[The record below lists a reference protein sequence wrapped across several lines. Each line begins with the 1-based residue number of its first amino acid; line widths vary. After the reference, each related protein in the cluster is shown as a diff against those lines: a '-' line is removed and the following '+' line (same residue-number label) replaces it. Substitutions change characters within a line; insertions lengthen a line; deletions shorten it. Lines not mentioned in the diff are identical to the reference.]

1 MSTSTEEN
9 RVVAVVGA
17 TGRQGGGLVRSIAA
31 DPGGGFAVRAI
42 TRDAGSPRAKEL
54 AALGVAVVT
63 ADLDDPGSVEAAF
76 AGAYGAFCVTSAQ
89 EHPPERERAH
99 AATMAA
105 AARDAGLAHVVWSTF
120 EDTRTFARPGDDRPP
135 SGEYRVPHY
144 DAKGAADADFR
155 AAGVPATFLRTA
167 FYWENLLDGG
177 GPRRGEDG
185 TLALAL
191 PLGSARLPGIAVADI
206 GRCAH
211 AILCRPELAG
221 RTLSIAGGNLTGAEL
236 AAGFADALGEP
247 VRYDD
252 VPLPVFRGLGFPQA
266 ADLAAMFEFTQDFEA
281 AYAGA
286 RDPAEV
292 RKLHPGLLTFRQWL
306 SRTLERTPR

>member
-1 MSTSTEEN
+1 VPGPVGTGMSTPHEEK

-31 DPGGGFAVRAI
+31 DPGGAFAVRAI

-54 AALGVAVVT
+54 AGLGAEVVT
-63 ADLDDPGSVEAAF
+63 ADLDDPASVEAAF

-105 AARDAGLAHVVWSTF
+105 AARDTGVAHVVWSTF
-120 EDTRTFARPGDDRPP
+120 EDTRTLADDRVPLLP
-135 SGEYRVPHY
+135 GGYRVPHY
-144 DAKGAADADFR
+144 DVKGAADAEF
-155 AAGVPATFLRTA
+155 AGVPTTFLRTA
-167 FYWENLLDGG
+167 FYWENFLDGG

-185 TLALAL
+185 VLALAL
-191 PLGSARLPGIAVADI
+191 PLGPARLPGIAVTDI

-211 AILCRPELAG
+211 AILRRPELVG
-221 RTLSIAGGNLTGAEL
+221 RTVSITGENLTGAEL
-236 AAGFADALGEP
+236 ASAFAEVHGEP
-247 VRYDD
+247 VRFDD
-252 VPLPVFRGLGFPQA
+252 VPPDVLPAELANMFR
-266 ADLAAMFEFTQDFEA
+266 FTREFEA

-292 RKLHPGLLTFRQWL
+292 RKLHPGLLTFSRWL
-306 SRTLERTPR
+306 SERTSR

>member
-1 MSTSTEEN
+1 MSTPIDEK

-17 TGRQGGGLVRSIAA
+17 TGRQGGGLARSIAA
-31 DPGGGFAVRAI
+31 DPGGAFTVRAI

-54 AALGVAVVT
+54 AGLGAEVVT

-76 AGAYGAFCVTSAQ
+76 AGAYGAFCVTFSQ

-105 AARDAGLAHVVWSTF
+105 AARDTGVAHVVWSTF
-120 EDTRTFARPGDDRPP
+120 EDTRTVVPPGDDRVPLLA
-135 SGEYRVPHY
+135 GGYRVPHY
-144 DAKGAADADFR
+144 DAKGAADAEF
-155 AAGVPATFLRTA
+155 AGVPTTFLRTA
-167 FYWENLLDGG
+167 FFWENLLDGG

-185 TLALAL
+185 TLAVAL
-191 PLGSARLPGIAVADI
+191 PLGSARLPGIAVTDI

-211 AILCRPELAG
+211 AILRRPELEG
-221 RTLSIAGGNLTGAEL
+221 ETLSITGGNLTGAEL
-236 AAGFADALGEP
+236 AAGFADVLGEP
-247 VRYDD
+247 VRFDD
-252 VPLPVFRGLGFPQA
+252 VPVDVLP
-266 ADLAAMFEFTQDFEA
+266 ADLANMFRFTRDFEA

-306 SRTLERTPR
+306 SETLEGTSR

>member
-1 MSTSTEEN
+1 MSTVQHEK

-17 TGRQGGGLVRSIAA
+17 TGRQGGGLVRSITA
-31 DPGGGFAVRAI
+31 DPDAGFAVRAL
-42 TRDAGSPRAKEL
+42 TRDPGSARAKEL
-54 AALGVAVVT
+54 AALGAEVVE

-76 AGAYGAFCVTSAQ
+76 AGAYGAYCVTFAQ

-105 AARDAGLAHVVWSTF
+105 AARHAGLANVVWSTF
-120 EDTRTFARPGDDRPP
+120 EDTRTLVPPGDDRMPWL
-135 SGEYRVPHY
+135 GAYRVPHY
-144 DAKGAADADFR
+144 DVKGAADAEFR
-155 AAGVPATFLRTA
+155 GVPVTFLRTA

-177 GPRRGEDG
+177 GPRRGGDG
-185 TLALAL
+185 VLALAL

-211 AILCRPELAG
+211 AILRRPELVGKAVSVTG
-221 RTLSIAGGNLTGAEL
+221 ENLTGAEL
-236 AAGFADALGEP
+236 AAGFADVLGEP
-247 VRYDD
+247 VRFDD
-252 VPLPVFRGLGFPQA
+252 VPLPVFRTLGLPQGA
-266 ADLAAMFEFTQDFEA
+266 ELANMFQFTQDFEA
-281 AYAGA
+281 VYAGS

-306 SRTLERTPR
+306 SSTLERTPR

>member
-1 MSTSTEEN
+1 MSISPKDK

-31 DPGGGFAVRAI
+31 DPDSRFTVRAL

-54 AALGVAVVT
+54 AGLGAEVVP
-63 ADLDDPGSVEAAF
+63 ADLDDPASVEAAF
-76 AGAYGAFCVTSAQ
+76 TGAYGAFCVTAAQ
-89 EHPPERERAH
+89 EHPPQRETAH

-105 AARDAGLAHVVWSTF
+105 AARRAGVAHVVWSTF
-120 EDTRTFARPGDDRPP
+120 EDTRTFVAPGDERFPVLP
-135 SGEYRVPHY
+135 GGYLVPHY
-144 DAKGAADADFR
+144 DVKGAADAEF
-155 AAGVPATFLRTA
+155 AGVPATFLRTA

-185 TLALAL
+185 VRVLAL

-211 AILCRPELAG
+211 AILRRPDLAG
-221 RTLSIAGGNLTGAEL
+221 KTVSITGENLTGAEL
-236 AAGFADALGEP
+236 AAGFAESLGEP
-247 VRYDD
+247 VRFQD
-252 VPLPVFRGLGFPQA
+252 VPLDAFPEALANMFRFTRE
-266 ADLAAMFEFTQDFEA
+266 FET

-306 SRTLERTPR
+306 SETPERTSR

>member
-1 MSTSTEEN
+1 MSTSPKGK

-31 DPGGGFAVRAI
+31 DPDGAFAVRAI

-54 AALGVAVVT
+54 AGLGAEVVA

-76 AGAYGAFCVTSAQ
+76 AGAYGAFCVTAAQ
-89 EHPPERERAH
+89 ERPERETAQ

-105 AARDAGLAHVVWSTF
+105 AARHAGVAHVVWSTF
-120 EDTRTFARPGDDRPP
+120 EDTRTLADDRVPLLP
-135 SGEYRVPHY
+135 GGYRVPHY
-144 DAKGAADADFR
+144 DAKGAADAEF
-155 AAGVPATFLRTA
+155 AGVPATFLRTA
-167 FYWENLLDGG
+167 FYWENFLDGG

-185 TLALAL
+185 VLALAL

-211 AILCRPELAG
+211 AILRRPELAG
-221 RTLSIAGGNLTGAEL
+221 KTISVAGDNLTGAEL
-236 AAGFADALGEP
+236 AAGFAAFLGEP
-247 VRYDD
+247 VRFDD
-252 VPLPVFRGLGFPQA
+252 VPPDVLPAGLANMFRFTRH
-266 ADLAAMFEFTQDFEA
+266 FES

-286 RDPAEV
+286 RDPAEA
-292 RKLHPGLLTFRQWL
+292 RKLHPGLLTFSHWL
-306 SRTLERTPR
+306 SERTSR